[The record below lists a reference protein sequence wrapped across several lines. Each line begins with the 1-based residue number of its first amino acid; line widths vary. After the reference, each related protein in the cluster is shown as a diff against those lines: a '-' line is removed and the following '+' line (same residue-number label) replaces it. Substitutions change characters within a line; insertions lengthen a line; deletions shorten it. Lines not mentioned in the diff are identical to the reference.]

1 MSERVVVSMLG
12 AGFAGA
18 LMQPRHAP
26 DGACSSSGQESST
39 GPQQHDAMVP
49 VSVDWAQR
57 SSVQQQNG
65 MSIAITIAT
74 NRFEIDAE
82 NGIICADLSS
92 NTIIQTIRPH
102 KWFCRILIQNGLRF
116 TYNQYGTS
124 LVRFALESLLAP
136 MNGIA

>member
-1 MSERVVVSMLG
+1 ML
-12 AGFAGA
+12 
-18 LMQPRHAP
+18 
-26 DGACSSSGQESST
+26 
-39 GPQQHDAMVP
+39 P